1 MSGPS
6 LRIENRLLSLR
17 GRMTVTGQ
25 DGGTAY
31 EAAGAWAFW
40 PTWTIT
46 RRDGRQ
52 ATLKRKP
59 WTWLPVWQVRAP
71 FGEFLV
77 RRRFTWFKRRYQ
89 VEGGPYDGAILSGST
104 FDLKFLLERHGAVL
118 ARAAGPLLSLRDRHD
133 ILLDS
138 DDPDLEWL
146 TVIAMVIVH
155 QERQSESSHA
165 AAGD

>member
-1 MSGPS
+1 MSART

-17 GRMTVTGQ
+17 GRMTVTDQRGEQ
-25 DGGTAY
+25 AY
-31 EAAGAWAFW
+31 QAVGELAFW

-46 RRDGRQ
+46 RRDGES
-52 ATLKRKP
+52 ASLKRKA
-59 WTWLPVWQVRAP
+59 WTWLPVWLVSGPAGR
-71 FGEFLV
+71 FTV
-77 RRRFTWFKRRYQ
+77 RRRFSWFKRRYQ
-89 VEGGPYDGAILSGST
+89 VEGGPYDGALLSGST
-104 FDLKFLLERHGAVL
+104 FDLQFLLERHGAVL

-133 ILLDS
+133 IAIGS
-138 DDPDLEWL
+138 DDPQLEWL